1 MYYGSAKVTWDQ
13 PINAW
18 HSEVSDFTFGG
29 SNNLGQVGHYTQV
42 VWAKS
47 TKIGCGYAKCGS
59 VYYYV
64 CNYSPPGNLDI
75 NNPYTNG
82 SSCSQCSSNCNN
94 NLCDCGGL
102 VCLNGGTLNLN
113 TCTCT
118 CLSYPH
124 YVGND
129 CSLNCSL
136 LQQHQLCGTGSVYIA
151 SNCPVYSN
159 VPFDCPQTCNVM

>member
-1 MYYGSAKVTWDQ
+1 MYFRLCGLSLLRLDVDTLNVVLCIIMFVIILHRVSAAEQTLIINTHNNYRAGTWDDEVASIAQKWADNCVTSHDQNYNRFIPGRLQSGQNLYYGSAKVTWDQ

-64 CNYSPPGNLDI
+64 CNYSPP
-75 NNPYTNG
+75 
-82 SSCSQCSSNCNN
+82 
-94 NLCDCGGL
+94 
-102 VCLNGGTLNLN
+102 
-113 TCTCT
+113 
-118 CLSYPH
+118 
-124 YVGND
+124 
-129 CSLNCSL
+129 
-136 LQQHQLCGTGSVYIA
+136 
-151 SNCPVYSN
+151 
-159 VPFDCPQTCNVM
+159 

>member
-1 MYYGSAKVTWDQ
+1 MAAGNDSQNFANSINVPTSYKKSETWDDEVASIAQKWADNCVTSHDQNYNRFIPGRLQSGQNLYYGSAKVTWDQ

-64 CNYSPPGNLDI
+64 CNYSPP
-75 NNPYTNG
+75 
-82 SSCSQCSSNCNN
+82 
-94 NLCDCGGL
+94 
-102 VCLNGGTLNLN
+102 
-113 TCTCT
+113 
-118 CLSYPH
+118 
-124 YVGND
+124 
-129 CSLNCSL
+129 
-136 LQQHQLCGTGSVYIA
+136 
-151 SNCPVYSN
+151 
-159 VPFDCPQTCNVM
+159 